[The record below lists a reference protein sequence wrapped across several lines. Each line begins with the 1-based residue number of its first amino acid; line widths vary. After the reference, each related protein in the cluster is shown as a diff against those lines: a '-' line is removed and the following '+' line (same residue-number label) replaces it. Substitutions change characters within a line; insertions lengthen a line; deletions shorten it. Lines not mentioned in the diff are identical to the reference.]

1 MQSTDVKDAQE
12 TVDDMAMWTDGLSG
26 YQRKNGRKGI
36 RNLVAALAAADIRWP
51 GSLRGLAET
60 EPDACK
66 DAATTARKAKLIPSE
81 AD

>member
-26 YQRKNGRKGI
+26 NQRQNGRKGI
-36 RNLVAALAAADIRWP
+36 RNLVAVLPAADIRWP

-66 DAATTARKAKLIPSE
+66 DAARTTRKANLIP
-81 AD
+81 